1 MPNKTA
7 LIRAWQEL
15 KPERDHL
22 ERQLADGLWTNV
34 SKRVDEV
41 LLQRGMGLSGAD
53 TADLQAAT
61 AILRERRMG
70 T

>member
-1 MPNKTA
+1 
-7 LIRAWQEL
+7 
-15 KPERDHL
+15 
-22 ERQLADGLWTNV
+22 LADGLWTNV